1 MFFLAFVIRRRSEC
15 FSLSVSPLAS
25 LSLRG
30 RGRPL
35 SLCHFV
41 THPDADDGAGGLES
55 FVYLPRQLTLLTR
68 LELEAAYLPTNRC
81 NCRPRKIR
89 RPRAVKRKKMKEEQ
103 FWEIVEKPLLPK
115 RPLQTADP
123 RNNAYNLAHA
133 PCSHVQS
140 VQEAPTAPPLS
151 HSPSLLFHPISA
163 PSHLLLFLSCSGSRS
178 PLQAPYHILHCNACS
193 SCLHYYT
200 RRAGKREGPRE
211 REAVPAFHTLRSSK
225 FYRIEAAIRVD
236 RPEVRSGPGIVSNCI
251 RPDRCG
257 QGTRDGY

>member
-1 MFFLAFVIRRRSEC
+1 ML
-15 FSLSVSPLAS
+15 LSPVAS

-30 RGRPL
+30 RGRPRPL

-41 THPDADDGAGGLES
+41 THPDADGAGGLES

-68 LELEAAYLPTNRC
+68 LELEAACLPTNRC

-103 FWEIVEKPLLPK
+103 FWEIVEKPLPR

-123 RNNAYNLAHA
+123 RNNACNLAHA

-140 VQEAPTAPPLS
+140 VQGAPTAPPLS

-163 PSHLLLFLSCSGSRS
+163 PSHLLLLLLSCSGSRS

-200 RRAGKREGPRE
+200 RRGRGRDRGRE
-211 REAVPAFHTLRSSK
+211 RPFRRSTLSALQSSIASRP
-225 FYRIEAAIRVD
+225 YASTD
-236 RPEVRSGPGIVSNCI
+236 RPERTGH
-251 RPDRCG
+251 RFKL
-257 QGTRDGY
+257 Y